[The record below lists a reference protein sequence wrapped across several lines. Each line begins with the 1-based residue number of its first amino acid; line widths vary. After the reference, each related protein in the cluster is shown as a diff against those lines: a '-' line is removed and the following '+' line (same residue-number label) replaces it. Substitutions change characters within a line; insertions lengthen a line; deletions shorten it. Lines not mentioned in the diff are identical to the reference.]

1 MQTFIAVCSGLIVIE
16 LGIGIAAFVLLA
28 LALRQAVRA
37 FEMLAYRVDEEVEH
51 VSAVMKSS
59 WMKSLQ
65 AAAGIIS
72 GMWFGRNRE

>member
-1 MQTFIAVCSGLIVIE
+1 MQTFIAVCSAIIVIE
-16 LGIGIAAFVLLA
+16 LGIGIASFVLLA

-37 FEMLAYRVDEEVEH
+37 FETLAYRVDEQVEH
-51 VSAVMKSS
+51 VGTVMRSS

-72 GMWFGRNRE
+72 GMWFGRSRD